1 MAQST
6 ASTTFDFPHPL
17 GPTIVVIPSGK
28 ERWRRSTKDLNPI
41 TSSDFSFI
49 ELLSLNPNI
58 KVPACGRHANAKSM
72 SND

>member
-1 MAQST
+1 
-6 ASTTFDFPHPL
+6 
-17 GPTIVVIPSGK
+17 VIPSGK

-49 ELLSLNPNI
+49 ELLSLNPNV
-58 KVPACGRHANAKSM
+58 KVPACGRQANAKSM